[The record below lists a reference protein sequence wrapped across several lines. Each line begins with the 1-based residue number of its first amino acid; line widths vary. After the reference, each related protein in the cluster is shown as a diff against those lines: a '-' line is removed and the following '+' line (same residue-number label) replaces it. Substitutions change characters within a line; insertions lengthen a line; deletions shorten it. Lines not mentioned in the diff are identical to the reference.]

1 MRAHKHT
8 DVTVVTEKRQLLVT
22 KDLLILL
29 KKKDEHF
36 LLVLNI
42 RKQSMIDHQYQEL
55 CAANDKINDSSDR
68 MNSLLFFYLE
78 VKDYW
83 TF

>member
-1 MRAHKHT
+1 
-8 DVTVVTEKRQLLVT
+8 
-22 KDLLILL
+22 
-29 KKKDEHF
+29 
-36 LLVLNI
+36 
-42 RKQSMIDHQYQEL
+42 MIDHQYQEL